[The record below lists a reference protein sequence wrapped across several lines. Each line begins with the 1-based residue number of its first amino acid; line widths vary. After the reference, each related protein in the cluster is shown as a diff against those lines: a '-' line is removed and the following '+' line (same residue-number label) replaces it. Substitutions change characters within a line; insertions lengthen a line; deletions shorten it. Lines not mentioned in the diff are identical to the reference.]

1 MTIHA
6 QPIFLKHWL
15 SGTLYQTP
23 IAPKQCVIAA
33 DWQGQTSEASE
44 YECSR
49 PDASTAAAMIY
60 CLFRQVSGVVRL
72 QNSLRNARTQAVSKR
87 RLSHKIHQVD
97 ATGSHAEGNDMPIT
111 DKILLA
117 NHFLGKHHTPLH
129 HTHDVFAY
137 GINFT
142 ACAWLLA
149 QSLSM

>member
-1 MTIHA
+1 M
-6 QPIFLKHWL
+6 
-15 SGTLYQTP
+15 LYQTSITP
-23 IAPKQCVIAA
+23 EQRVMTA
-33 DWQGQTSEASE
+33 DWQGQTSVASGL
-44 YECSR
+44 ECSR

-72 QNSLRNARTQAVSKR
+72 QNRLRNARMQAVSKR
-87 RLSHKIHQVD
+87 RLSHKLHQAD
-97 ATGSHAEGNDMPIT
+97 ATGSHAEGNDMPLA
-111 DKILLA
+111 DKFLLA

-137 GINFT
+137 GINFI